1 MTYRKG
7 AYDQWDQQRFSRHTV
22 LLPYENET
30 DMNLAE
36 VISCDITK
44 DGVNLREIRRLSED
58 SLHQTAIVTTCRS
71 IPMVTIA
78 GHMFAR
84 WSQENF
90 LNYATRDLA
99 IDQLAGY
106 KVDEAPD
113 AAEVRNPA
121 WRVLDQT
128 ARRLRAERAKLIAER
143 GRLVMVNDTKDEIG
157 HYLTQAADIEQRQKS
172 CQEQLD
178 NTNAALRKTPRRVPL
193 SALPEADRP
202 KVISPARYRFINTMK
217 ITAYRAES
225 AVVAILRKHLGHG
238 DEARSLAKDI
248 WTHPADLL
256 PDPTTGTLTVRLHH
270 FTNPQASRAV
280 HELLIYLNSSR
291 TYYPGTTLRLQY
303 ELVSSPIPGD
313 QDP

>member
-1 MTYRKG
+1 MLGDTPHLDKLIG
-7 AYDQWDQQRFSRHTV
+7 PVKV
-22 LLPYENET
+22 LLDSY
-30 DMNLAE
+30 
-36 VISCDITK
+36 
-44 DGVNLREIRRLSED
+44 VNGEIHAVHLCY
-58 SLHQTAIVTTCRS
+58 T
-71 IPMVTIA
+71 
-78 GHMFAR
+78 
-84 WSQENF
+84 
-90 LNYATRDLA
+90 
-99 IDQLAGY
+99 
-106 KVDEAPD
+106 
-113 AAEVRNPA
+113 
-121 WRVLDQT
+121 
-128 ARRLRAERAKLIAER
+128 
-143 GRLVMVNDTKDEIG
+143 
-157 HYLTQAADIEQRQKS
+157 
-172 CQEQLD
+172 
-178 NTNAALRKTPRRVPL
+178 
-193 SALPEADRP
+193 
-202 KVISPARYRFINTMK
+202 RFINTMK